1 MFLDELFQTPNI
13 IFSILL
19 GASIRGE
26 NAAAAAAA
34 AMAAATN
41 KFLRQ
46 QANYQMSNDEKL
58 SSIDSPVSPMIS
70 GYSSLQESQN
80 EGDKITSI
88 ARTSTTTPSLDSCG
102 GDEPTYPCKVAPMES
117 NGHKSNDIDSNCS
130 TANSND

>member
-1 MFLDELFQTPNI
+1 MKLFQIPNI
-13 IFSILL
+13 IISISL
-19 GASIRGE
+19 GSSIRGE

-46 QANYQMSNDEKL
+46 QANHQMSNEEKP

-88 ARTSTTTPSLDSCG
+88 VRTSTTTPPLESCG

-117 NGHKSNDIDSNCS
+117 NGHTSNDIDSNCS
-130 TANSND
+130 TGNSID